1 MNSLFN
7 TLLLHLSTNKYITAT
22 ELGEKALVSSKTVR
36 NYITDLS
43 KYLEQ
48 YGATIERK
56 HGYGFKLIIK
66 DEKLFSTIYSSG
78 QASLT
83 REDDYIP
90 QNSEERGNYIISRL
104 VDDNEVVVDE
114 LLDHLCISEYTL
126 QSDLTRIK
134 KTLEL
139 YNLKLVGKSGKIH
152 IEGSELEKRTF
163 FVSCSSLLKQDDL
176 MKQEI
181 SRMFLKVLH
190 KYDISMSEISIE
202 NMIMHLYYSVKR
214 IKENQTVDHMPDM
227 KFESDDLSLMIAQ
240 EICKLLSEKYDVY
253 FSDYE
258 VSTICLHLFGHRVTE
273 KYGVGNANIVIS
285 QDIYNLVLDIA
296 QFIQASMKID
306 LRKNLGLLMKLSV
319 HLVSLEI
326 RIKYNIHL
334 RNPLLG
340 DIKKKYALGYTMAL
354 QTKRCI
360 EEHYKCQL
368 NEDELGYLAV
378 IFEVQLRQDKK
389 QRKNN
394 ILIVCCTGK
403 TTSELLAYQYRELFG
418 SYLNKIETCN
428 ISELA
433 ERDFSEVDYILTTTP
448 IHIAVPVPIVQV
460 KMFLS
465 DEEELELKEVF
476 KNNTIKDDNFYKRQ
490 LFFTGLKSKSKND
503 AIYEL
508 CNKVKKVIDLPEGF
522 AESVINRESMGSTD
536 FGEMVALAHSYGLST
551 DQTFVSVGILD
562 EPIFWGKNDVQI
574 IFLISVSDDSENGLA
589 DMYREIGVFM
599 LDKQKSKKL
608 ISEPTFDTFIT
619 LLKGK

>member
-7 TLLLHLSTNKYITAT
+7 TLLLHLSTNKYITAS

-36 NYITDLS
+36 NYITELS

-56 HGYGFKLIIK
+56 HGYGFKLIIN
-66 DEKLFSTIYSSG
+66 DEKLFSTIYSTG
-78 QASLT
+78 KASFVN
-83 REDDYIP
+83 EEDYIP
-90 QNSEERGNYIISRL
+90 QNSEERSNYIVSKL
-104 VDDNEVVVDE
+104 VDNDEVSVDD
-114 LLDHLCISEYTL
+114 LLDHLCVSEYTL
-126 QSDLTRIK
+126 QTDLTRIK
-134 KTLEL
+134 KMLDL
-139 YNLKLVGKSGKIH
+139 YNLKLVSKNGKIR

-163 FVSCSSLLKQDDL
+163 FVSCSSLLKQDEL

-181 SRMFLKVLH
+181 SQLFLNVLN
-190 KYDISMSEISIE
+190 KYNISMSEISIE
-202 NMIMHLYYSVKR
+202 NMIMHLYYSIIR
-214 IKENQTVDHMPDM
+214 IKDNQNVEDRADI
-227 KFESDDLSLMIAQ
+227 KFERDDLSMMIAQ
-240 EICKLLSEKYDVY
+240 EICDLLSDKYDVV
-253 FSDYE
+253 FSNYE
-258 VSTICLHLFGHRVTE
+258 ISAICLHLFGHRVTE

-306 LRKNLGLLMKLSV
+306 VRKNLALLMKLSV

-360 EEHYKCQL
+360 EQHYQCQL

-418 SYLNKIETCN
+418 NYLNKIETCN
-428 ISELA
+428 VTELSSK
-433 ERDFSEVDYILTTTP
+433 DFSDIDYILTTTP
-448 IHIAVPVPIVQV
+448 IHITVPVPIVQV
-460 KMFLS
+460 KMFLT
-465 DEEELELKEVF
+465 DEEETELREVF
-476 KNNTIKDDNFYKRQ
+476 KKHVVEKANFYKKD
-490 LFFTGLKSKSKND
+490 LFFTNLTSKDKNC

-508 CNKVKKVIDLPEGF
+508 CNKVRKVMDLPSGF
-522 AESVINRESMGSTD
+522 EESIIYRESMGSTD
-536 FGEMVALAHSYGLST
+536 FGELVALAHPYGLST
-551 DQTFVSVGILD
+551 EKTFVAVGILD
-562 EPIFWGKNDVQI
+562 EPIFWGKNDIQI
-574 IFLISVSDDSENGLA
+574 IFLVSVSEEKEEGLS
-589 DMYREIGVFM
+589 DMYRQLGVFM
-599 LDKQKSKKL
+599 LDRQKPKKL
-608 ISEPTFDTFIT
+608 LMEPTFDNFIS
-619 LLKGK
+619 LLNCK

>member
-66 DEKLFSTIYSSG
+66 NEKLFSTIYSSG

-83 REDDYIP
+83 REEDYIP
-90 QNSEERGNYIISRL
+90 QNSEERGNYIVSRL
-104 VDDNEVVVDE
+104 IDDNEVVVDE

-227 KFESDDLSLMIAQ
+227 KFESDDLSLMIAH

-253 FSDYE
+253 FTDYE
-258 VSTICLHLFGHRVTE
+258 ISTICLHLFGHRVTE

>member
-83 REDDYIP
+83 REEDYIP
-90 QNSEERGNYIISRL
+90 QNSEERGNYIVSRL
-104 VDDNEVVVDE
+104 IDDNEVVVDE

-139 YNLKLVGKSGKIH
+139 YNLKLVSKSGKIH

-253 FSDYE
+253 FTDYE
-258 VSTICLHLFGHRVTE
+258 ISTICLHLFGHRVTE